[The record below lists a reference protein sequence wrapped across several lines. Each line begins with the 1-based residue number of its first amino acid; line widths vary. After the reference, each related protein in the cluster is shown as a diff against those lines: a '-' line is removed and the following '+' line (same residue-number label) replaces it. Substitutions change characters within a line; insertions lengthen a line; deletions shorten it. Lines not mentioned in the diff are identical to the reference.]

1 MNYKKKAIIFD
12 LDGVLVD
19 SAICHYQAW
28 KLIADEF
35 NIEFDEKRGELTR
48 GVSRLESLMIVLNG
62 YKVSDEQIE
71 ELMQKKNDLYIK
83 LIDESGDELLLPGV
97 KNFLS
102 KLKGKGFKLAVAS
115 SSKNTPA
122 LLKQA
127 GLDKGYF
134 DAVADGNDIKN
145 TKPDPEVFLLAAERI
160 GISAEDSLVVE
171 DAEAGIEGAKAAE
184 MGTFGVGP
192 VDLGICD
199 IRTESI
205 EKTDIKMILD
215 YFDSQNKKSSDNKK
229 KELTNEI

>member
-1 MNYKKKAIIFD
+1 MDYSKKAVIFD

-19 SAICHYQAW
+19 SAICHYKAW

-62 YKVSDEQIE
+62 HKVSDEQVA
-71 ELMQKKNDLYIK
+71 ELMQKKNDLYIELVDK
-83 LIDESGDELLLPGV
+83 AGDELLLPGV
-97 KNFLS
+97 KEFLS
-102 KLKGKGFKLAVAS
+102 ELKEKEFKLAVAS

-127 GLDKGYF
+127 GLNKGYF
-134 DAVADGNDIKN
+134 DAIADGNDIKN
-145 TKPDPEVFLLAAERI
+145 TKPDPEVFLLAAERV
-160 GISAEDSLVVE
+160 GISASNSLVVE
-171 DAEAGIEGAKAAE
+171 DAEAGIEGAKAAK

-192 VDLGICD
+192 VDLGVCD

-205 EKTDIKMILD
+205 EKTDIKMVLD
-215 YFDSQNKKSSDNKK
+215 YFA
-229 KELTNEI
+229 E

>member
-1 MNYKKKAIIFD
+1 MMDFSKKAVIFD

-19 SAICHYQAW
+19 SAVCHYRAW

-35 NIEFDEKRGELTR
+35 GIEFDEKRGELTR

-62 YKVSDEQIE
+62 YKVSEEQID
-71 ELMQKKNDLYIK
+71 ELMQKKNDLYVELVDK
-83 LIDESGDELLLPGV
+83 AGDDLLLPGV
-97 KNFLS
+97 KPFLS
-102 KLKGKGFKLAVAS
+102 DLKKTGFKLAVAS

-127 GLDKGYF
+127 GLDTDYF

-145 TKPDPEVFLLAAERI
+145 TKPDPEVFLLAAKRVGVAPENC
-160 GISAEDSLVVE
+160 LVVE
-171 DAEAGIEGAKAAE
+171 DAEAGIEGAKAAK

-192 VDLGICD
+192 VDLGVCD

-205 EKTDIKMILD
+205 EKTDVQLILD
-215 YFDSQNKKSSDNKK
+215 FFG
-229 KELTNEI
+229 

>member
-1 MNYKKKAIIFD
+1 MDYTKKAVIFD

-19 SAICHYQAW
+19 SAICHYKAW

-48 GVSRLESLMIVLNG
+48 GVSRLESLMVVLNG
-62 YKVSDEQIE
+62 HKVSDEQIE
-71 ELMQKKNDLYIK
+71 ELMQKKNDLYIELVDK
-83 LIDESGDELLLPGV
+83 AGDELLLPGV
-97 KNFLS
+97 KEFLS
-102 KLKGKGFKLAVAS
+102 KLQEKGFKLAVAS

-134 DAVADGNDIKN
+134 DAIADGNDIKN
-145 TKPDPEVFLLAAERI
+145 TKPDPEVFLLAAERV
-160 GISAEDSLVVE
+160 GISASNSLVVE
-171 DAEAGIEGAKAAE
+171 DAEAGIEGAKAAK

-192 VDLGICD
+192 VDLGVCD

-205 EKTDIKMILD
+205 KETDIKMVLD
-215 YFDSQNKKSSDNKK
+215 YFA
-229 KELTNEI
+229 E

>member
-1 MNYKKKAIIFD
+1 MDYTKKAMIFD

-19 SAICHYQAW
+19 SAICHYKAW

-35 NIEFDEKRGELTR
+35 GIAFDEKRGELTR

-62 YKVSDEQIE
+62 YKVSDEQIA

-83 LIDESGDELLLPGV
+83 LVDEAGEALLLPGV
-97 KNFLS
+97 KEFLTE
-102 KLKGKGFKLAVAS
+102 LKNVGFKLAVAS

-127 GLDKGYF
+127 GLDRGYF

-160 GISAEDSLVVE
+160 DILPCDSLVVE
-171 DAEAGIEGAKAAE
+171 DALAGIEGAKAAK

-192 VDLGICD
+192 VDLG
-199 IRTESI
+199 
-205 EKTDIKMILD
+205 
-215 YFDSQNKKSSDNKK
+215 
-229 KELTNEI
+229 

>member
-1 MNYKKKAIIFD
+1 MDYTKKAMIFD

-19 SAICHYQAW
+19 SAICHYKAW

-35 NIEFDEKRGELTR
+35 GIEFDEKRGELTR

-62 YKVSDEQIE
+62 YKVSDEQIA

-83 LIDESGDELLLPGV
+83 LVDEAGEALLLPGV
-97 KNFLS
+97 KEFLS
-102 KLKGKGFKLAVAS
+102 NLKMLGFKLAVAS

-127 GLDKGYF
+127 GLDHGYF
-134 DAVADGNDIKN
+134 DAIADGNDIKN
-145 TKPDPEVFLLAAERI
+145 TKPDPEVFLLAAERMNI
-160 GISAEDSLVVE
+160 LPCDSLVIE
-171 DAEAGIEGAKAAE
+171 DALAGIEGAKAAK

-192 VDLGICD
+192 VDLGRCD

-205 EKTDIKMILD
+205 EKTKIKMITD
-215 YFDSQNKKSSDNKK
+215 YFG
-229 KELTNEI
+229 

>member
-1 MNYKKKAIIFD
+1 MDYTKKAVIFD

-19 SAICHYQAW
+19 SAICHYKAW

-48 GVSRLESLMIVLNG
+48 GVSRLESLMVVLNG
-62 YKVSDEQIE
+62 HKVSDEQIE
-71 ELMQKKNDLYIK
+71 ELMQKKNDLYIELVDK
-83 LIDESGDELLLPGV
+83 AGDELLLPGV
-97 KNFLS
+97 KQFLS
-102 KLKGKGFKLAVAS
+102 KLQEKGFKLAVAS

-134 DAVADGNDIKN
+134 DAIADGNDIKN
-145 TKPDPEVFLLAAERI
+145 TKPDPEVFLLAAERV
-160 GISAEDSLVVE
+160 GISASNSLVVE
-171 DAEAGIEGAKAAE
+171 DAEAGIEGAKAAK

-192 VDLGICD
+192 VDLGVCD

-205 EKTDIKMILD
+205 KETDIKMVLD
-215 YFDSQNKKSSDNKK
+215 YFA
-229 KELTNEI
+229 E